1 MRTHSH
7 THRALL
13 EEGLISRQQ
22 ENQGLRRRGR
32 LTPVHLTCVCKL
44 ISKES
49 ENKPPSEERG
59 AEVRSS
65 SRVPRASPLC
75 VLPSSPCCGACAGGR
90 VRGPGGAG
98 RGRLLSFAGPQGW
111 PMPPGSRGWWTQRRH
126 RSQGESIRPLR
137 NGNGST
143 PTFPQGPPRG
153 QGQTLSA
160 RARPAGPLPLKD
172 QVAPRGGPEPRDRPA
187 SMPWAA
193 LPPPPWLAALGA
205 TFRV

>member
-1 MRTHSH
+1 MALAGTCCMRCRQEPCGTVSEQEEGQAGEGQGGMCSRVGKKQTHSPHVCAHTH

-13 EEGLISRQQ
+13 EEGLIGRQQ

-32 LTPVHLTCVCKL
+32 PTPVHLTCVCKL

-90 VRGPGGAG
+90 VRGPG
-98 RGRLLSFAGPQGW
+98 RGW
-111 PMPPGSRGWWTQRRH
+111 PRQAPQLCRAPGLADATR
-126 RSQGESIRPLR
+126 L
-137 NGNGST
+137 
-143 PTFPQGPPRG
+143 
-153 QGQTLSA
+153 A
-160 RARPAGPLPLKD
+160 RLVDTAEA
-172 QVAPRGGPEPRDRPA
+172 PEPRREHP
-187 SMPWAA
+187 S
-193 LPPPPWLAALGA
+193 
-205 TFRV
+205 TSER